1 MSKSATSCVT
11 PSNYL
16 YSVTVSRSSTDTLS
30 RIKATLPKKY
40 WNAFRSADVLASC
53 YAARSPATTRAG
65 SAEMYFSCDAT
76 TANALRKWMQR
87 RFGARSKFAR
97 TIVPIGFAQFES
109 ALATY

>member
-1 MSKSATSCVT
+1 MSNSATSCVT

-16 YSVTVSRSSTDTLS
+16 YSVTLSRSSTDTLS

-53 YAARSPATTRAG
+53 YAARSPATTSAG

-76 TANALRKWMQR
+76 LANALRKWMQR

-109 ALATY
+109 ALAPY